1 MKVVWPEVREEAV
14 GHTTEACAGHVEAF
28 GLDSDP
34 DVTSERRR
42 MIFRRV
48 MCNIDCRWFT
58 AGMCS
63 YFDEYIKY
71 TFISKENACQK
82 FELIRSC

>member
-28 GLDSDP
+28 ELDSDP

-63 YFDEYIKY
+63 
-71 TFISKENACQK
+71 
-82 FELIRSC
+82 